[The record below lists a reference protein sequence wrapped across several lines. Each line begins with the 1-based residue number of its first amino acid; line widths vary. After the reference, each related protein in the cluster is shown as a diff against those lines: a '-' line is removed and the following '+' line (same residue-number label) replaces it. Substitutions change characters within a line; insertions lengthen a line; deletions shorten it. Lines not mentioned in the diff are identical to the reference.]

1 MRDLNELKIAIIGL
15 GYVGLPLAIEFG
27 KNYSV
32 VGFDV
37 NVKRISELA
46 AGVDATLE
54 ASDEELKSAE
64 NLSFTADFQQIK
76 ECNFYIVTVP
86 TPIDSSNQPD
96 LSPLKTASEML
107 SQVIGKNDVVVYE
120 STVYPGTTEE
130 ICVPILEAG
139 SGLVYNS
146 DLFIGYSPERIN
158 PGDKIHR
165 VTTIKKVTSGS
176 NPDTASYVDQIYNLV
191 ITAGTHLAPSIKVAE
206 ASKVIENTQR
216 DVNIALINELAIIF
230 NKLEID
236 TLEVLEAAGS
246 KWNFLPFRPGLV
258 GGHCISV
265 DPYYLTHKA
274 QSVGYHPAMI
284 LAGRRLNDGMGQY
297 VASQLVKAMLKK
309 KIQVQGSKILI
320 MGFAFKENCPDLR
333 NTKVIDIVRELAD
346 YGAEVEVNDPWCN
359 SEEATQV
366 YDLQLVKPKAEK
378 YDAIILAVAHRQYF
392 EMGAEFIHSLGKA
405 NHVLYDLK
413 YVLAKQEVDL
423 RL

>member
-1 MRDLNELKIAIIGL
+1 MFEIEAIKIGIIGL

-27 KNYSV
+27 KHVPV
-32 VGFDV
+32 VGFDINASRV
-37 NVKRISELA
+37 AQLA
-46 AGVDATLE
+46 SGLDITLE
-54 ASDEELKSAE
+54 VSKEQLEAAQSLTITDDVAAL
-64 NLSFTADFQQIK
+64 K

-86 TPIDSSNQPD
+86 TPIDSSKQPD
-96 LSPLKTASEML
+96 LRPLKNSSKML
-107 SQVIGKNDVVVYE
+107 SQVIGANDVVVYE

-130 ICVPILEAG
+130 VCVPILESK
-139 SGLVYNS
+139 SGLVCNKN
-146 DLFIGYSPERIN
+146 LFIGYSPERIN
-158 PGDKIHR
+158 PGDKVHR
-165 VTTIKKVTSGS
+165 VTTIIKVTSGS
-176 NPDTASYVDQIYNLV
+176 NPETARYVDDVYNLI
-191 ITAGTHLAPSIKVAE
+191 ITAGTHRASSIKVAE

-216 DVNIALINELAIIF
+216 DVNIALVNELAIIF

-258 GGHCISV
+258 GGHCIGV

-297 VASQLVKAMLKK
+297 VAAQLVKAMLKK
-309 KIQVQGSKILI
+309 KIHVQGAKVLI

-333 NTKVIDIVRELAD
+333 NTKVIDIVRELSD
-346 YGAEVEVNDPWCN
+346 FGVEVDVTDPWCS
-359 SEEATQV
+359 SEEAKETYALELKNPQINS
-366 YDLQLVKPKAEK
+366 
-378 YDAIILAVAHRQYF
+378 YDAIVLAVAHQEF
-392 EMGAEFIHSLGKA
+392 VAMGREKIVTFAKS

-413 YVLAKQEVDL
+413 YILDKQAVDL